1 MLDKNEFQEKELDI
15 LRSAVD
21 KVEKRAGRRIINSPK
36 KEISLL
42 RRNSY

>member
-21 KVEKRAGRRIINSPK
+21 KVEKRAVVELLILQRLK
-36 KEISLL
+36 KL
-42 RRNSY
+42 